1 MRRWLARLVDAE
13 VRRLTD
19 ERDMARQTRQTALRA
34 ALRWH
39 QASQLWHAAATAAA
53 AEMRR
58 THE

>member
-1 MRRWLARLVDAE
+1 MRSCLARLVSAE

-19 ERDMARQTRQTALRA
+19 ERDKARQTRQTALRA

-39 QASQLWHAAATAAA
+39 QAAQLWQAAATAATA
-53 AEMRR
+53 RARG